1 MAGQARTIRIPVHMV
16 EAVSKLARAR
26 RQLLPQDLG
35 REPTPA
41 ELDITLEKI
50 IEVQEYGREPISPQ
64 TPLGEDGDSE
74 FGDLIEDSEAT
85 QPGEAVSFTLLQEQL
100 HSVLGTL
107 SEREAGVVSMRFGL
121 TGGQPKTLDE
131 IGKVLRGH
139 PGADPADRVQDQGPP
154 GLPRLTLP
162 TAVSPRKQPAMPVRP
177 ARGRTEGPNLDGQRR
192 DRHRAEVRTRSA
204 EVRVSASAACQ
215 SWGRVQR

>member
-50 IEVQEYGREPISPQ
+50 IEVQKYGREPISPQ

-85 QPGEAVSFTLLQEQL
+85 QPARRSASRCCRSSCTRC
-100 HSVLGTL
+100 SARCP
-107 SEREAGVVSMRFGL
+107 SA
-121 TGGQPKTLDE
+121 
-131 IGKVLRGH
+131 
-139 PGADPADRVQDQGPP
+139 
-154 GLPRLTLP
+154 
-162 TAVSPRKQPAMPVRP
+162 RP
-177 ARGRTEGPNLDGQRR
+177 AWCPCGSG
-192 DRHRAEVRTRSA
+192 
-204 EVRVSASAACQ
+204 
-215 SWGRVQR
+215 